1 MNDREQHHPTL
12 RSLLVTGILQI
23 IGGAVLAFS
32 AIVLVIVLYGVPERN
47 HLDYPVSGLWS
58 GAWTII
64 VGFVGV
70 LASSRPGV
78 MRGAY
83 MVLSLMTIPPVT
95 VAVALGAAAAANNVH
110 YYLLH
115 PGYKDYD
122 VSVDDGY
129 DRYNQQLGISLTK
142 MIFHLLV
149 CLVGCSEIT
158 IALLASAFCCNGL
171 CPGNTIKETSNNN
184 TSYQPP
190 DDHSYVYPPPT
201 INMEQL
207 PEPPT
212 DEAVDKV

>member
-1 MNDREQHHPTL
+1 MNDREQYHPTL

-58 GAWTII
+58 GA
-64 VGFVGV
+64 
-70 LASSRPGV
+70 
-78 MRGAY
+78 RGAY

-171 CPGNTIKETSNNN
+171 CPGNTIKETS
-184 TSYQPP
+184 TQYLDSH
-190 DDHSYVYPPPT
+190 DR
-201 INMEQL
+201 
-207 PEPPT
+207 
-212 DEAVDKV
+212 